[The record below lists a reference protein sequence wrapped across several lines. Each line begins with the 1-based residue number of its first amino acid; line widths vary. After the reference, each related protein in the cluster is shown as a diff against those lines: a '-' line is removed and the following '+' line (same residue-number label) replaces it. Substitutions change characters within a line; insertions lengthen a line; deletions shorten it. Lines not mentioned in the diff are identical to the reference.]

1 MKELFGFVDLEV
13 AKDLKMFGFNGFCT
27 SYFEEKK
34 KGGEAVIKECSGGS
48 LNDGVFGNNVYSRP
62 KINEAIEWIYDKY
75 EIYTL
80 TTYSEEKGKW
90 LGIIQNPSVGDKV
103 IINVTD
109 EELEE
114 SEENKITTALLKT
127 VKAFFSILK
136 AKKDV
141 DKFNKEEAMK
151 GNPVETANGQEAR
164 IICFDGNMYDGSG
177 SIIALVK
184 EEDTGKE
191 WLMYCNDKGESELGK
206 QYNLIIKTPLYLY
219 DPEKIGEDKKK
230 D

>member
-13 AKDLKMFGFNGFCT
+13 AKDLKRFGFNGFCT

-34 KGGEAVIKECSGGS
+34 KKEGEAVIKECSGGT
-48 LNDGVFGNNVYSRP
+48 LNDEVNIYSRP

-80 TTYSEEKGKW
+80 TTYSEEKGKGKW
-90 LGIIQNPSVGDKV
+90 QGIIQNPSIGDKV
-103 IINVTD
+103 IINVT
-109 EELEE
+109 EKELEE
-114 SEENKITTALLKT
+114 SEENEITTTLLKT
-127 VKAFFSILK
+127 IKAFFSILK

-164 IICFDGNMYDGSG
+164 IICFDGKMYDGSG
-177 SIIALVK
+177 PIIALVK

-191 WLMYCNDKGESELGK
+191 WLILCNDRGESESG
-206 QYNLIIKTPLYLY
+206 QYNLIMKTPLYLY

>member
-13 AKDLKMFGFNGFCT
+13 AKDLKRFGFNGFCT

-34 KGGEAVIKECSGGS
+34 KKGGEAVIRECSGGT
-48 LNDGVFGNNVYSRP
+48 LNDGVNIYSRP

-80 TTYSEEKGKW
+80 TTYSEEKGIW
-90 LGIIQNPSVGDKV
+90 QGIIQNPSIGDKV
-103 IINVTD
+103 IINVT
-109 EELEE
+109 EKELEE
-114 SEENKITTALLKT
+114 SEENEITTTLLKT
-127 VKAFFSILK
+127 IKAFFSILK

-141 DKFNKEEAMK
+141 DKFNKEKAMR
-151 GNPVETANGQEAR
+151 GDPVETVNGQEAR
-164 IICFDGNMYDGSG
+164 IICFDGKMYDGSG
-177 SIIALVK
+177 PIIALVK
-184 EEDTGKE
+184 EDTGKE
-191 WLMYCNDKGESELGK
+191 WLMLCNDRGESESG
-206 QYNLIIKTPLYLY
+206 QYNLIMKTPLYLY

>member
-13 AKDLKMFGFNGFCT
+13 AKDLKRFGFNGFCT

-34 KGGEAVIKECSGGS
+34 KKEGEAVIRECSGGTI
-48 LNDGVFGNNVYSRP
+48 NDGVNIYSRP

-80 TTYSEEKGKW
+80 TTYSEEKGKGKW
-90 LGIIQNPSVGDKV
+90 QGIIQNPSIGDKV
-103 IINVTD
+103 IINVT
-109 EELEE
+109 EKELEE
-114 SEENKITTALLKT
+114 SEENEITTTLLKT
-127 VKAFFSILK
+127 IKAFFSILK
-136 AKKDV
+136 AKKEV
-141 DKFNKEEAMK
+141 DKFNKEKAMR
-151 GNPVETANGQEAR
+151 GDPVETANGQEAR
-164 IICFDGNMYDGSG
+164 IICFDGKMYDGSG
-177 SIIALVK
+177 PIIALVK

-191 WLMYCNDKGESELGK
+191 WLMFCNDRGESESG
-206 QYNLIIKTPLYLY
+206 QYNLIMKTPLYLY